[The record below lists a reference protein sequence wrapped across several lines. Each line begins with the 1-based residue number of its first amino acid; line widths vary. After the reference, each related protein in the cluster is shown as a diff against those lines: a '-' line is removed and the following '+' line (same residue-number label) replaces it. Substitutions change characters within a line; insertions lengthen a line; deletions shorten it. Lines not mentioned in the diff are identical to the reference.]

1 MINKVEIVSR
11 KYRRLAQKIM
21 DCMAVASFICMIGLI
36 GSMDCDPSADHTVAV
51 ILLGLYTLAY
61 TVINADR
68 LY

>member
-11 KYRRLAQKIM
+11 KYRRLAQRVM
-21 DCMAVASFICMIGLI
+21 DCTAIASFICMIGLI
-36 GSMDCDPSADHTVAV
+36 GTMDCDLTVDHTVAV